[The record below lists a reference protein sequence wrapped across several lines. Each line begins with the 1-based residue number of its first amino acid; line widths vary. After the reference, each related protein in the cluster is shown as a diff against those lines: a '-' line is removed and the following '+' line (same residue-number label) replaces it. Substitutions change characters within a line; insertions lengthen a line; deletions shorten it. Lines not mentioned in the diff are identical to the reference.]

1 MVNQQV
7 KVISQTLPWL
17 HGKIFM
23 VWQYDTLLDRVY
35 CRDQLG
41 DGYIFDRKEVEVI
54 RQ

>member
-7 KVISQTLPWL
+7 RVISSQLPWL
-17 HGKIFM
+17 QGKMFT

-35 CRDQLG
+35 CRDILG